1 MSKEIVAILALST
14 LLVVV
19 WLSWPESPPACA
31 DAEWQTLLRWRTL
44 HKNNSLLL
52 GRCHVDTY
60 EHAMA
65 IALKVGDQETFF
77 LPSPLAAGV
86 ARCRRSQT
94 KSLGLFPHCQPVAL
108 PHRRVRVG
116 RTPTP
121 RRRQLPTPAR
131 FLYLATRPPQAT
143 F

>member
-1 MSKEIVAILALST
+1 MSKEIVATLALST

-77 LPSPLAAGV
+77 CHPHWLQVWRGAVVRRPKVLVCFRIASQWRSLIDVFVLDGLPPPADAS
-86 ARCRRSQT
+86 
-94 KSLGLFPHCQPVAL
+94 CQPQPV
-108 PHRRVRVG
+108 
-116 RTPTP
+116 
-121 RRRQLPTPAR
+121 
-131 FLYLATRPPQAT
+131 F
-143 F
+143 